1 MLLRAPICPDPRRGK
16 LAVGQRRMLW
26 RLCSALALT
35 ASLVAARRSSAQ
47 QDVQVPDGCGSRAEL
62 SSELVRL
69 LGARAV
75 EAEPLSL
82 RISERGAD
90 QHHHL
95 RLELRGEV
103 RELTDPDCRALFR
116 SAIVI
121 AATAV
126 NPHLYDPPPREPP
139 TPSQDAEHGVE
150 LGIFGGVGAA
160 AGVLPGVAVVFEP
173 GARVRLWDFGAYLAI
188 AYLPSKQATEADR
201 GVDIWGLGGRAGL
214 SFQPIDVAR
223 LSAGVAVDRLEGRGF
238 GVAQSMTDAVWSVA
252 PTLEAGWIP
261 LRTARVELELA
272 ARGHIA
278 VTRPR
283 FEIEGFGE
291 IYRAPRFG
299 GALLGRVAWLL
310 R

>member
-16 LAVGQRRMLW
+16 LAVGQRRVLW

-35 ASLVAARRSSAQ
+35 ASLVVARRSSAQ

-90 QHHHL
+90 QHHRL
-95 RLELRGEV
+95 RLEVRGEV

-126 NPHLYDPPPREPP
+126 NPNLYDPPREPRATSP
-139 TPSQDAEHGVE
+139 EGGRGVE
-150 LGIFGGVGAA
+150 VGIFGGVGAA
-160 AGVLPGVAVVFEP
+160 VGVLPGLAVVFEP
-173 GARVRLWDFGAYLAI
+173 GARVRLWDIGAYLAL

-201 GVDIWGLGGRAGL
+201 GVDIWGLGGRVGL

-223 LSAGVAVDRLEGRGF
+223 LSAGVAVDRLEGSGF

-261 LRTARVELELA
+261 LRTAHVELELA

-291 IYRAPRFG
+291 IYRTPRFG
-299 GALLGRVAWLL
+299 GTLLGRVAWSV